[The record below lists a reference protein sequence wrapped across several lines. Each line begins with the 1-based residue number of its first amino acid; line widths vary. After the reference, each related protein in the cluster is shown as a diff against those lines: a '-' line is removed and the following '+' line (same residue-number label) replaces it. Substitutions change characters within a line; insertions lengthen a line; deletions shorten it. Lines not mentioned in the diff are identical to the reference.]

1 MKIEILCYDNNA
13 DNLVLA
19 SWMVEYA
26 NEHKCDARGRDYDQK
41 QLKCRQRIARSAIFA
56 NVEIICLPA
65 GY

>member
-19 SWMVEYA
+19 SWVVEYA

-41 QLKCRQRIARSAIFA
+41 TVDMSTKNST
-56 NVEIICLPA
+56 
-65 GY
+65 